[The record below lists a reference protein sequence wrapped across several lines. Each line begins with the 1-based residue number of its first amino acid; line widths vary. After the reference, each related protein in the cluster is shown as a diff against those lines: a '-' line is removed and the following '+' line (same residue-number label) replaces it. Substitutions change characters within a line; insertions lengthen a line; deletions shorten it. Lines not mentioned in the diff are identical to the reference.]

1 MNNSDPTSGKGLNK
15 KLPPKV
21 TQVHEDFFLFSWLI
35 MFQSFN
41 LRFSKQK
48 RNRTSLY
55 FRKYYSVFKRSGF
68 EMATSSFLDPDPK
81 LLQLQ
86 KHFCRF
92 LIWDVQFF
100 MMHVFFIICLS

>member
-41 LRFSKQK
+41 
-48 RNRTSLY
+48 
-55 FRKYYSVFKRSGF
+55 
-68 EMATSSFLDPDPK
+68 
-81 LLQLQ
+81 
-86 KHFCRF
+86 
-92 LIWDVQFF
+92 
-100 MMHVFFIICLS
+100 